1 MWHKWWALSRGER
14 RLIRYALLNLILV
27 RLTLRWI
34 SISRVYHYARHSR
47 TRHPRK
53 AESPDAIGQAVVR
66 AANNRLVSF
75 SCLPR
80 ALTLARMLRQNGYD
94 AVLHIGVRKQA
105 ACLAAHAWVT
115 LDGVPIG
122 DSAEFV
128 SQFQPFTDLEAGL
141 EWV

>member
-1 MWHKWWALSRGER
+1 MWHKWRALSRGER

-27 RLTLRWI
+27 RLTLRWV
-34 SISRVYHYARHSR
+34 SISRVYHYAQHGRA
-47 TRHPRK
+47 RHPRK

-66 AANNRLVSF
+66 ASNNRLVSF

-105 ACLAAHAWVT
+105 ARLTAHAWVT
-115 LDGVPIG
+115 LNGVPIG

-128 SQFQPFTDLEAGL
+128 AQFQSFTDLEAGL